1 MCPCVVRHGRR
12 YQSWERSME
21 GEMALEV
28 GSVRSSVHLLPH
40 ETQMWPADSALGT
53 IRWPG

>member
-12 YQSWERSME
+12 DQTWEALSNLGERSKE

-28 GSVRSSVHLLPH
+28 GSVRSSVI
-40 ETQMWPADSALGT
+40 SAPLAS
-53 IRWPG
+53 